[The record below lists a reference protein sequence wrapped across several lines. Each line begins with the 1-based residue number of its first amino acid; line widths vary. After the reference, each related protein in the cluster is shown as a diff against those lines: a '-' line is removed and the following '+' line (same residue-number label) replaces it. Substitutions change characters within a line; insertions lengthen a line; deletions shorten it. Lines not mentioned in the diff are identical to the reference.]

1 MPRFARTLKLAIL
14 MMTGLPSC
22 FAQTFTANLTG
33 VVTDPAG
40 ADIPNVRVKL
50 ENTATREKR
59 ETATGAEGRFTFS
72 QLLPGLYQIQ
82 AEAPGFKA
90 HVQRNI
96 NLIAGQSAA
105 VNFSMEIGE
114 FSQRVEIG
122 AAVVQVDSQT
132 ANQSV
137 TLEQKMIL
145 SLPTNLRNPFTLV
158 HATAGVTAPATGISQ
173 SVADQNQDRFG
184 LNGGRSTTTGV
195 MIDGVNASA
204 GNSWN
209 GLLISPAIDS
219 VAEVQVIRNA
229 YDAQYGRSGG
239 GVVSLVTKGGGS
251 DYHGTVF
258 DFLRN
263 SVLDA
268 NSWTNNRSGNPKPI
282 FQRNQ
287 FGGNFGG
294 PIWRSKKL
302 FFFGGY
308 EGLRQGS
315 PTTSVVSL
323 PTTLER
329 AGDFSQS
336 FNSNGSLSAIFNP
349 FSTRP
354 NPSGSGYVRDAFP
367 NNRIPASAMDPA
379 G

>member
-1 MPRFARTLKLAIL
+1 MPRSSLLFSLAIFAG
-14 MMTGLPSC
+14 TLPS
-22 FAQTFTANLTG
+22 FSQTFTANLTG

-40 ADIPNVRVKL
+40 ADIPGVTVKL
-50 ENTATREKR
+50 ENASTREKR
-59 ETATGAEGRFTFS
+59 ETVTGTEVRFTFS
-72 QLLPGLYQIQ
+72 QLLPGVYQIQ

-90 HVQRNI
+90 YLQRNI
-96 NLIAGQSAA
+96 NLVAGQSAA

-114 FSQRVEIG
+114 LSQRVEIG
-122 AAVVQVDSQT
+122 AAAVQVDTQT
-132 ANQSV
+132 ANQSI
-137 TLEQKMIL
+137 TLERAMIL
-145 SLPTNLRNPFTLV
+145 NLPTNLRNPMTLV

-195 MIDGVNASA
+195 LLDGVNASA

-268 NSWTNNRSGNPKPI
+268 NSWANNRSGNPKPI

-287 FGGNFGG
+287 FG
-294 PIWRSKKL
+294 
-302 FFFGGY
+302 
-308 EGLRQGS
+308 
-315 PTTSVVSL
+315 
-323 PTTLER
+323 
-329 AGDFSQS
+329 
-336 FNSNGSLSAIFNP
+336 
-349 FSTRP
+349 
-354 NPSGSGYVRDAFP
+354 
-367 NNRIPASAMDPA
+367 
-379 G
+379 

>member
-1 MPRFARTLKLAIL
+1 MHRSALVLGLITLGSLSP
-14 MMTGLPSC
+14 G
-22 FAQTFTANLTG
+22 FGQTFTANLTG
-33 VVTDPAG
+33 VATDPAG
-40 ADIPNVRVKL
+40 ADIPNVTVKL
-50 ENTATREKR
+50 ENIATHEKR
-59 ETATGAEGRFTFS
+59 ETTTWGEGRFTFS
-72 QLLPGLYQIQ
+72 QVLPGLYQIQ

-132 ANQSV
+132 ANQSI
-137 TLEQKMIL
+137 TLERAMVL
-145 SLPTNLRNPFTLV
+145 SLPTNLRNPMTLV
-158 HATAGVTAPATGISQ
+158 HATAAVTAPATGISQ

-195 MIDGVNASA
+195 LLDGVNASA

-209 GLLISPAIDS
+209 GLLTSPALAPVS
-219 VAEVQVIRNA
+219 EVQRIRNA

-239 GVVSLVTKGGGS
+239 GIVSIVTKGGS
-251 DYHGTVF
+251 ADFHGTAF

-268 NSWTNNRSGNPKPI
+268 NSWSNNRAGLPKTI

-287 FGGNFGG
+287 FGGNFAG

-308 EGLRQGS
+308 DRRRQ
-315 PTTSVVSL
+315 
-323 PTTLER
+323 
-329 AGDFSQS
+329 
-336 FNSNGSLSAIFNP
+336 
-349 FSTRP
+349 
-354 NPSGSGYVRDAFP
+354 
-367 NNRIPASAMDPA
+367 ASAPDRR
-379 G
+379 